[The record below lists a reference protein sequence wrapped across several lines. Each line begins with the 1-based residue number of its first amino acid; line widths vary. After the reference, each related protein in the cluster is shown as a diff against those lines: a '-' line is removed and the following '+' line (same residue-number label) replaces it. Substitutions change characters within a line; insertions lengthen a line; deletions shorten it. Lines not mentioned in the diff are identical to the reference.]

1 MLVCSFALGISECIF
16 GGVKNW
22 NKDETIIKIT
32 SKIGLDFHKIR
43 QRVLEDKD
51 ALVNEI
57 KKNQKEQLEAGHH
70 GVPLSVI
77 NKKFFFGQ
85 DKFDEL
91 FKELNKL
98 GLIKTNEY

>member
-1 MLVCSFALGISECIF
+1 M
-16 GGVKNW
+16 
-22 NKDETIIKIT
+22 
-32 SKIGLDFHKIR
+32 SKIGLDFHKIK

-57 KKNQKEQLEAGHH
+57 KMNQKEQLEAGHH
-70 GVPLSVI
+70 GVPLTVF

-91 FKELNKL
+91 FNELRKH
-98 GLIKTNEY
+98 GHIKINEY